1 MNRKIERNNFNLNMK
16 GTLLTLL
23 LATIFARVGAQTI
36 SGKIT
41 DNQNQPLIG
50 VVVMAEGT
58 QKGGVTDIDG
68 NYRIE
73 GLTAGKYKIK
83 FQYTGLKTEY
93 KVIEVGNA
101 AVSLNLTMKEDPK
114 QLDDVVVVGYG
125 VQRRREL
132 TSSIAKISTK
142 ELNDLPV
149 QSFEQAM
156 QGKLA
161 GVAVT
166 QGSGVAGSPSII
178 RIRGIS
184 SISASGDPLYVIDGI
199 PITQSYAVYGNSG
212 GFNFNPLAT
221 INPND
226 IESVEVLKDAAA
238 TAIYGSRGANGVIMI
253 TTRRAKKGKFNVT
266 YNGQIGFSTPTAK
279 PKTVS
284 RDEFLQLYE
293 EAWINDGRVGKPDL
307 SVGGITGVTWDE
319 ARNNNTD
326 WYSATTQ
333 TGVKHQHDITLSKGW
348 NNFNIFSSF
357 SYLKNETFIKGNSYE
372 RAGAR
377 INMDY
382 QILKNLRASFGTS
395 FTSGLNN
402 RIYSGWSGGFGL
414 VMSSALPIYPIKNP
428 DGTYFTFNNSD
439 AAFRTNPVM
448 MQELYKWET
457 RELRTINSLSLDY
470 EPVKNLTVR
479 VQGNYDFQNIADDTY
494 SPAELLRNTRAD
506 TTGIAKRD
514 ANYTNNNNYT
524 VQANYK
530 YDINKHNNLMIT
542 GGFERQH
549 SFTNGLNLEQRNANG
564 LLNQND
570 SLTPDYLKRY
580 KLQQEWIFER
590 YFTRINYS
598 LWQRYYAQ
606 VSLSYDG
613 SSRFGTNNRYGFFP
627 AVSAG
632 WNISDESFLSG
643 NKYISYLKLRT
654 SYGKAGNSDFDN
666 NARFGFFQ
674 KSPTTPYNG
683 QPILYPTKLENQNL
697 RWETSWTFN
706 AGIDFG
712 FFNDRITG
720 SFEYYDKRSSD
731 IIMRLNIDPS
741 NGFSEYFDNVGSIRN
756 HGVEL
761 SLKSNNVMGRNFKW
775 TTQLVIARN
784 LNELTSTGNY
794 TEEAVSGGTNDT
806 RVVVGSPVG
815 TFYLVRF
822 SRVDK
827 ETGRPVYL
835 DKNGNETFTWDPD
848 NRVPV
853 GSILPKA
860 TGGLTNTFQ
869 YKNWDLSVLFV
880 FQIGGNIYDASAK
893 RQLGVVSFWNIRP
906 EIAERWQRPGD
917 DATFPRLTL
926 DASTYGLPNYWQYNT
941 PMWLYDASFVRLR
954 NLSIG
959 YNLPAA
965 WAKKLKLGAARIG
978 FIGTNLLVFTN
989 YPGLDPEIA
998 RDGEGNINQSRNM
1011 QAQNTYY
1018 LNAPQEK
1025 TYNFQ
1030 VTVTF

>member
-1 MNRKIERNNFNLNMK
+1 MK
-16 GTLLTLL
+16 ASILTFV
-23 LATIFARVGAQTI
+23 LAAIFTQVGAQSI
-36 SGKIT
+36 SGKVT

-58 QKGGVTDIDG
+58 QKGSVTDIDG
-68 NYRIE
+68 KYNIQ
-73 GLTAGKYKIK
+73 GLQPGKYKIR
-83 FQYTGLKTEY
+83 FQFTGLKTEY
-93 KVIEVGNA
+93 KSVELGSVPVIINMT
-101 AVSLNLTMKEDPK
+101 LKEDPK
-114 QLDDVVVVGYG
+114 QLDEVVVVGYG

-253 TTRRAKKGKFNVT
+253 TTRRAKKGKLSIT
-266 YNGQIGFSTPTAK
+266 YNGQLGFSTPTAR
-279 PKTVS
+279 PKLVS

-307 SVGGITGVTWDE
+307 SVGGITGITWDE

-333 TGVKHQHDITLSKGW
+333 TGVRHQHDITLSKGW
-348 NNFNIFSSF
+348 DKFNVFSSV
-357 SYLKNETFIKGNSYE
+357 SYLKNETFIRGNSYE
-372 RAGAR
+372 RISTR
-377 INMDY
+377 FNMDY
-382 QILKNLRASFGTS
+382 QILKNLKASFGTS

-414 VMSSALPIYPIKNP
+414 VMSSALPIYPVRNP

-439 AAFRTNPVM
+439 AGFRTNPVM
-448 MQELYKWET
+448 MQDLYKWET
-457 RELRTINSLSLDY
+457 RELRSINSMSLDY
-470 EPVKNLTVR
+470 QVLKNLTVR
-479 VQGNYDFQNIADDTY
+479 AQGNYDYQNIADDNF
-494 SPAELLRNTRAD
+494 SPAELLRATRAD
-506 TTGIAKRD
+506 TTGIARRD
-514 ANYTNNNNYT
+514 ANHTNNYNYT
-524 VQANYK
+524 IQATYNYN
-530 YDINKHNNLMIT
+530 INKFNSLSIT
-542 GGFERQH
+542 GGFERQR
-549 SFTNGLNLEQRNANG
+549 SVTNGVSATQRNATG
-564 LLNQND
+564 LLQSSEPT
-570 SLTPDYLKRY
+570 SLPFYTSSGTPNPDFLSTR

-590 YFTRINYS
+590 YFSRFNYS
-598 LWQRYYAQ
+598 LWERYYAQ

-613 SSRFGTNNRYGFFP
+613 SSRFGSNYRYGFFP

-643 NKYISYLKLRT
+643 NKTISYLKLRS
-654 SYGKAGNSDFDN
+654 SYGKAGNSDFEND
-666 NARFGFFQ
+666 ARFGFFQ
-674 KSPTTPYNG
+674 RAPGTPYNG
-683 QPILYPTKLENQNL
+683 QPILYPTKLENRNL

-706 AGIDFG
+706 VGLDFG
-712 FFNDRITG
+712 LFNDRITG
-720 SFEYYDKRSSD
+720 TVEYYDKRSSD

-761 SLKSNNVMGRNFKW
+761 SLKSNNIVGRNFKW
-775 TTQLVIARN
+775 TTQFVIARN

-806 RVVVGSPVG
+806 RIVVGSPVG

-835 DKNGNETFTWDPD
+835 DKNGNETFTWDPS

-880 FQIGGNIYDASAK
+880 FQIGGSIYDASAK

-906 EIAERWQRPGD
+906 EIAERWQKPGD
-917 DATFPRLTL
+917 DAKFPRLTL
-926 DASTYGLPNYWQYNT
+926 DASNYGLPNYWQYNT
-941 PMWLYDASFVRLR
+941 TMWLYDASFVRLR

-959 YNLPAA
+959 YNLPAK
-965 WAKKLKLGAARIG
+965 WAKKAGMGSARIG

-1018 LNAPQEK
+1018 LNAPQER

-1030 VTVTF
+1030 VTLTF

>member
-1 MNRKIERNNFNLNMK
+1 
-16 GTLLTLL
+16 
-23 LATIFARVGAQTI
+23 AAIFTQAGAQTI
-36 SGKIT
+36 SGKVT

-58 QKGGVTDIDG
+58 QKGDVTNIDG
-68 NYRIE
+68 NYTIQ
-73 GLTAGKYKIK
+73 GLQQGKYKIR
-83 FQYTGLKTEY
+83 FQFTGLKTEY
-93 KVIEVGNA
+93 KTVELGAAPVVINM
-101 AVSLNLTMKEDPK
+101 SLKEDPK
-114 QLDDVVVVGYG
+114 QLDEVVVVGYG

-142 ELNDLPV
+142 ELTDLPV

-253 TTRRAKKGKFNVT
+253 TTRRAKKGKLAIT
-266 YNGQIGFSTPTAK
+266 YNGQLGFSTPTAR
-279 PKTVS
+279 PKLVS

-307 SVGGITGVTWDE
+307 SVGGITGITWDE

-333 TGVKHQHDITLSKGW
+333 TGVRHQHDITLSKGW
-348 NNFNIFSSF
+348 DKFNVFSSI
-357 SYLKNETFIKGNSYE
+357 SYLKNETFIRGNSYE
-372 RAGAR
+372 RISTR
-377 INMDY
+377 FNMDY
-382 QILKNLRASFGTS
+382 QILKNLKASFGTS

-414 VMSSALPIYPIKNP
+414 VMSSALPIYPIRNA

-448 MQELYKWET
+448 MQDLYKWET
-457 RELRTINSLSLDY
+457 RELRSINSISLDY
-470 EPVKNLTVR
+470 QVIKNLSVR
-479 VQGNYDFQNIADDTY
+479 AQGNYDYQNIADDNF
-494 SPAELLRNTRAD
+494 SPAELLRATRAD
-506 TTGIAKRD
+506 TTGIARRD
-514 ANYTNNNNYT
+514 ANHTNNYNYT
-524 VQANYK
+524 IQATYN
-530 YDINKHNNLMIT
+530 YDINKFNNISVT
-542 GGFERQH
+542 GGFERQR
-549 SFTNGLNLEQRNANG
+549 SVTNGVSLQQRNATG
-564 LLNQND
+564 LLQSNEPT
-570 SLTPDYLKRY
+570 SVPYFTSSGTPNPNFLSTN

-590 YFTRINYS
+590 YFSRFNYS

-613 SSRFGTNNRYGFFP
+613 SSRFGTNYRYGFFP

-643 NKYISYLKLRT
+643 NKTISYLKLRS
-654 SYGKAGNSDFDN
+654 SYGKAGNSDFEND
-666 NARFGFFQ
+666 ARFGFFQ
-674 KSPTTPYNG
+674 LSPGTPYNG
-683 QPILYPTKLENQNL
+683 QPILYPTKLENRNL

-706 AGIDFG
+706 VGLDFG
-712 FFNDRITG
+712 LFNDRITG
-720 SFEYYDKRSSD
+720 TVEYYDKRSSD

-756 HGVEL
+756 HGIEL
-761 SLKSNNVMGRNFKW
+761 SLKSNNIVGRNFKW
-775 TTQLVIARN
+775 TTQFVIARN

-806 RVVVGSPVG
+806 RIVVGSPVG

-822 SRVDK
+822 SHVDK

-835 DKNGNETFTWDPD
+835 DKNGNETFTWDPS

-869 YKNWDLSVLFV
+869 YKNWDLSILFI
-880 FQIGGNIYDASAK
+880 FQIGGSIYDASAK

-906 EIAERWQRPGD
+906 EIADRWQKPGD
-917 DATFPRLTL
+917 DAKFPRLTL
-926 DASTYGLPNYWQYNT
+926 DASN
-941 PMWLYDASFVRLR
+941 
-954 NLSIG
+954 
-959 YNLPAA
+959 
-965 WAKKLKLGAARIG
+965 
-978 FIGTNLLVFTN
+978 
-989 YPGLDPEIA
+989 
-998 RDGEGNINQSRNM
+998 
-1011 QAQNTYY
+1011 
-1018 LNAPQEK
+1018 
-1025 TYNFQ
+1025 
-1030 VTVTF
+1030 

>member
-1 MNRKIERNNFNLNMK
+1 MK
-16 GTLLTLL
+16 GTILTFV
-23 LATIFARVGAQTI
+23 LAAIFTQAGAQTI
-36 SGKIT
+36 SGKVT

-58 QKGGVTDIDG
+58 QKGDVTNIDG
-68 NYRIE
+68 NYTIQ
-73 GLTAGKYKIK
+73 GLQQGKYKVR
-83 FQYTGLKTEY
+83 FQFTGLKTEY
-93 KVIEVGNA
+93 KTVELGAAPVVINMT
-101 AVSLNLTMKEDPK
+101 LKEDPK
-114 QLDDVVVVGYG
+114 QLDEVVVVGYG

-142 ELNDLPV
+142 ELTDLPV

-253 TTRRAKKGKFNVT
+253 TTRRAKKGKLAIT
-266 YNGQIGFSTPTAK
+266 YNGQLGFSTPTAR
-279 PKTVS
+279 PKLVS

-307 SVGGITGVTWDE
+307 SVGGITGITWDE

-333 TGVKHQHDITLSKGW
+333 TGVRHQHDITLSKGW
-348 NNFNIFSSF
+348 DKFNVFSSI
-357 SYLKNETFIKGNSYE
+357 SYLKNETFIRGNSYE
-372 RAGAR
+372 RISTR
-377 INMDY
+377 FNMDY
-382 QILKNLRASFGTS
+382 QILKNLKASFGTS

-414 VMSSALPIYPIKNP
+414 VMSSALPIYPIRNA

-448 MQELYKWET
+448 MQDLYKWET
-457 RELRTINSLSLDY
+457 RELRSINSISLDY
-470 EPVKNLTVR
+470 QVIKNLSVR
-479 VQGNYDFQNIADDTY
+479 AQGNYDYQNIADDNF
-494 SPAELLRNTRAD
+494 SPAELLRATRAD
-506 TTGIAKRD
+506 TTGIARRD
-514 ANYTNNNNYT
+514 ANHTNNYNYT
-524 VQANYK
+524 IQATYN
-530 YDINKHNNLMIT
+530 YDINRFNNISVT
-542 GGFERQH
+542 GGFERQR
-549 SFTNGLNLEQRNANG
+549 SVTNGVSLQQRNATG
-564 LLNQND
+564 LLQSNEPT
-570 SLTPDYLKRY
+570 SVPYFTSSGTPNPNFLSTN

-590 YFTRINYS
+590 YFSRFNYS

-613 SSRFGTNNRYGFFP
+613 SSRFGTNYRYGFFP

-643 NKYISYLKLRT
+643 NKTISYLKLRS
-654 SYGKAGNSDFDN
+654 SYGKAGNSDFEND
-666 NARFGFFQ
+666 ARFGFFQ
-674 KSPTTPYNG
+674 LSPGTPYNG
-683 QPILYPTKLENQNL
+683 QPILYPTKLENRNL

-706 AGIDFG
+706 VGLDFG
-712 FFNDRITG
+712 LFNDRITG
-720 SFEYYDKRSSD
+720 TVEYYDKRSSD

-756 HGVEL
+756 HGIEL
-761 SLKSNNVMGRNFKW
+761 SLKSNNIVGRNFKW
-775 TTQLVIARN
+775 TTQFVIARN

-806 RVVVGSPVG
+806 RIVVGSPVG

-822 SRVDK
+822 SHVDK

-835 DKNGNETFTWDPD
+835 DKNGNETFTWDPS

-869 YKNWDLSVLFV
+869 YKNWDLSILFI
-880 FQIGGNIYDASAK
+880 FQIGGSIYDASAK

-906 EIAERWQRPGD
+906 EIADRWQKPGD
-917 DATFPRLTL
+917 DAKFPRLTL
-926 DASTYGLPNYWQYNT
+926 DASNYGLPNYWQYNT
-941 PMWLYDASFVRLR
+941 TMWMYDASFVRLR

-959 YNLPAA
+959 YNLPAK
-965 WAKKLKLGAARIG
+965 WAKKAGMGSARIG
-978 FIGTNLLVFTN
+978 FIGTNLLVFTS

-1018 LNAPQEK
+1018 LNAPQER

-1030 VTVTF
+1030 VTLTF